1 MGDAE
6 EGENENEIRLKIYE
20 LIISKYRDK
29 IEECEHK
36 SISELRER
44 ISPYNEF
51 IKQLN
56 ERLSTELKPYNYEKH
71 FESALQNSIN
81 YIKSIRNIELPV
93 NFWIDFEIMDRIKA
107 GDLTDRSLLLVS
119 LLRSF
124 GSQTAKVIIT
134 KNNKVYVGYEW
145 KGEQHLINL
154 ESGSILSGED
164 VHKVFANDAMV
175 YAFSDLYFE
184 SSGEE

>member
-1 MGDAE
+1 MESGADS
-6 EGENENEIRLKIYE
+6 EIKLKIYE
-20 LIISKYRDK
+20 LIISRYKDK
-29 IEECEHK
+29 IEESEHK

-56 ERLSTELKPYNYEKH
+56 ASIFQSQEPYEYEKH
-71 FESALQNSIN
+71 FPQALQCALEYINSIATV
-81 YIKSIRNIELPV
+81 ELPV
-93 NFWIDFEIMDRIKA
+93 SFWIDFETMDKLKA
-107 GDLTDRSLLLVS
+107 GDLIDKALLLTS

-124 GSQTAKVIIT
+124 GSTSAKVMIT
-134 KNNKVYVGYEW
+134 TSRKVYVGYEW
-145 KGEQHLINL
+145 KGEQHIINL

-164 VHKVFANDAMV
+164 VQKIWAEDPLV

-184 SSGEE
+184 SYGEE